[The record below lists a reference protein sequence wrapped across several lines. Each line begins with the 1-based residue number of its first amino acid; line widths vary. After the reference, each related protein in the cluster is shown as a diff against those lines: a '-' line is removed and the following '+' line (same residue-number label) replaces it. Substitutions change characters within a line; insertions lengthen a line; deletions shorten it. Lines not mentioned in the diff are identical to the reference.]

1 MSTPQ
6 LSTPQSTII
15 VDPEFRNL
23 IPPLQSEEY
32 SALEKSL
39 TESGCRDPLVV
50 WSGKNILLDGHN
62 RLKICKEKSIDFQ
75 TVSVELVD
83 RLDAKLWI
91 MTNQL
96 SRRNL
101 TDDQRAMIVAEIA
114 VVEVEISKR
123 ERAAKGTPARESKK
137 EGTLE
142 DNMSPKVSN
151 DRVREKAAKR
161 SGLPERKIRNAMA
174 LLKDQPEKSEQV
186 KAGKLTI
193 KQAMQ
198 KTRNEAVLV
207 KREEMAKASEK
218 IAPSDKFRIIAGDMT
233 DEKNWVESDHIITDP
248 PYPKQ
253 FLPLYGD
260 LAKLSAKFLKPDG
273 FLVVM
278 TGQTWLQEVLNL
290 MTPHMRYYWTG
301 CFYMPD
307 AATAIADRS
316 VFCHWKP
323 LLFFV
328 RKDQNLHKMTAFSDF
343 FHGPK
348 EDQTLHHWQQSELG
362 MLEIIKKLCH
372 AGQLVL
378 DPFSG
383 SGSTG
388 AASLHHG
395 CLYHGIE
402 LDEKVA
408 AASIT
413 RLGDAL

>member
-1 MSTPQ
+1 MTQ
-6 LSTPQSTII
+6 KQSII

-39 TESGCRDPLVV
+39 VEYGCRDPLVV
-50 WSGKNILLDGHN
+50 WSGENILLDGHN
-62 RLKICKEKSIDFQ
+62 RLKICKEKNIDFE
-75 TVSVELVD
+75 TVSVELFA

-123 ERAAKGTPARESKK
+123 ERAKAGGHAKHGTTPESCS
-137 EGTLE
+137 E
-142 DNMSPKVSN
+142 DNMSPKQTSN
-151 DRVREKAAKR
+151 DRVREKTAKR
-161 SGLPERKIRNAMA
+161 SGLPERKIRNAMK
-174 LLKDQPEKSEQV
+174 LLKDNPVEAEKV
-186 KAGKLTI
+186 KAGKSTI
-193 KQAMQ
+193 KESQ
-198 KTRNEAVLV
+198 KKIRCDEVLA
-207 KREEMAKASEK
+207 KREKMAEESKSVPK
-218 IAPSDKFRIIAGDMT
+218 SDRYRIIAGDMT

-278 TGQTWLQEVLNL
+278 TGQTWLPQVLEL
-290 MTPHMRYYWTG
+290 MTPHLKYYWTG
-301 CFYMPD
+301 CYHLPET
-307 AATAIADRS
+307 ATAIADRP

-328 RKDQNLHKMTAFSDF
+328 RKDQNLRKMSGFNDF
-343 FHGPK
+343 FTSPNEEKKLHG
-348 EDQTLHHWQQSELG
+348 WQQSELG
-362 MLEIIKKLCH
+362 MLEIVTRVCH

-383 SGSTG
+383 SGTTG
-388 AASLHHG
+388 LAVLQHG
-395 CLYHGIE
+395 CRYHGIE
-402 LDEKVA
+402 LEEKVA
-408 AASIT
+408 KASIT